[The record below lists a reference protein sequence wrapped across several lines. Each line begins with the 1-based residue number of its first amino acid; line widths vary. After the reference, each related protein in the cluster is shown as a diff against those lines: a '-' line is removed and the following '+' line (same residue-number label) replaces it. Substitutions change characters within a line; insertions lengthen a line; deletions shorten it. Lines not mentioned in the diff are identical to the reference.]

1 MISIPRLL
9 KTAAAVA
16 VLVVATGCATQAP
29 NYSASINNVQ
39 KLKQTVQQPVKI
51 GAFTA
56 KPGVVGATSIQLRA
70 VSMASP
76 VGGGYAA
83 YLGEAL
89 KQELELAKLLN
100 ASSNVEITG
109 TLLGTDIDT
118 AMGTASG
125 YAEAQFVVSKDGQ
138 VRFNKVKRGQTSW
151 ESSFVGAVA
160 IPKAQQSYPVIVQ
173 QLLGALFADPDFASA
188 LK

>member
-1 MISIPRLL
+1 LISTTRFL

-16 VLVVATGCATQAP
+16 TVAMAAGCATQAP
-29 NYSASINNVQ
+29 NYSASIDNVQ
-39 KLKQTVQQPVKI
+39 KLQDSVKQPIKV
-51 GAFTA
+51 GAFAA
-56 KPGVVGATSIQLRA
+56 KPGAVGATSIQLRA

-83 YLGEAL
+83 YLSEAL

-125 YAEAQFVVSKDGQ
+125 YAEAQFVVTKDGK
-138 VRFNKVKRGQTSW
+138 VRFDKVKRGQSSW
-151 ESSFVGAVA
+151 ESSFAGPVA

-173 QLLGALFADPDFASA
+173 QLLGALFADPDFTSA